1 MNNNQ
6 SKDYSLVNDT
16 FQGQTK
22 RILKQISQINLTC
35 ISKSQSRLA
44 IYKAWNMTT
53 EDKSS

>member
-35 ISKSQSRLA
+35 ISKSQIARAKPVGYL
-44 IYKAWNMTT
+44 
-53 EDKSS
+53 